1 MDNNY
6 NTMIPNYFMIKN
18 DVINYKYDNVTY
30 EICVIQKGQRR
41 GSVIQMIE
49 SGLNHML
56 EYYYYTN
63 EDKYNEICTEL
74 YKTYINIHGFL
85 ADVKSKEGGVYARR
99 QQMIDKF
106 CYPSKILANAIIYY
120 VIDLSDCDIDEKDAT
135 TDVTIT
141 NMSATAMEILT
152 FYFKVL
158 ELFSEMNPEKSTK
171 TASEHKQR
179 KIYEKLLDR
188 CADDIVK
195 FCTDNDEVYKK
206 FKEIFTDDKLSARN
220 IKNEFYSFISDRAA
234 VLWDQ
239 NATPGYTEKYLEVGF
254 ENSWNED
261 VAINN
266 IFGAC
271 KKFSA
276 PLASK
281 SLLSKYINNPLY
293 KDIEKPVSESRI
305 FYKMGADYRDF
316 RFVKSQIVSFCQH
329 ILEQTNDSFTRTKS
343 IPDINVTQI
352 LNADTESIRKQ
363 DSALQEDSKVSLYD
377 MRVEFSHYLF
387 RELMIE
393 LRSVVKSYKIEHVL
407 KLSNDFNLSKS
418 HRLNNYI
425 LAKIFLSL
433 NGEKDIY
440 KDIFGVYSKLFLTL
454 FYIRINTID
463 TYKKYRPVIECMRM
477 LPTIVA
483 GDSLKDNINEFINN
497 NNIDSRL
504 SQSLQNICRGYLS
517 ADSAST
523 SFIDVADF
531 WDFFLFM
538 KDPNRVRHVMFPSKY
553 SETKECSEDTINPE
567 KLEVVK
573 KCMELI

>member
-6 NTMIPNYFMIKN
+6 NAIIPNYFMIKN
-18 DVINYKYDNVTY
+18 DVINYKYDDTTY

-56 EYYYYTN
+56 EYYYHTN
-63 EDKYNEICTEL
+63 EDMYNEICTDL

-85 ADVKSKEGGVYARR
+85 ADVRSKEGSIYAKR
-99 QQMIDKF
+99 QQTIDKF
-106 CYPSKILANAIIYY
+106 CYPSKLLANAIIYY
-120 VIDLSDCDIDEKDAT
+120 VTDLSDCDIDEKDAT

-152 FYFKVL
+152 FYFKIL

-171 TASEHKQR
+171 SASEHKQR
-179 KIYEKLLDR
+179 KIYEKLLDQ
-188 CADDIVK
+188 CVDDIVK
-195 FCTDNDEVYKK
+195 FHTDNEEVNKK

-239 NATPGYTEKYLEVGF
+239 NSTPGYTEKYLEVGF

-276 PLASK
+276 PLASED
-281 SLLSKYINNPLY
+281 LLPKYINNPLY
-293 KDIEKPVSESRI
+293 KDIEKPVVASRI
-305 FYKMGADYRDF
+305 FYKIGTDYRDF
-316 RFVKSQIVSFCQH
+316 RFVKSQIVSFFQH

-343 IPDINVTQI
+343 LPDINVTQI

-377 MRVEFSHYLF
+377 MRIEFSQYLF
-387 RELMIE
+387 RELIIE
-393 LRSVVKSYKIEHVL
+393 LRSAVKTYKIEHIL
-407 KLSNDFNLSKS
+407 ELSNDFNISKS

-454 FYIRINTID
+454 FYIRINVVD
-463 TYKKYRPVIECMRM
+463 EYKKYRPITECMRM
-477 LPTIVA
+477 LPTIMS
-483 GDSLKDNINEFINN
+483 GDSLKDNINEFINS

-504 SQSLQNICRGYLS
+504 SQSLYNICRGYLS
-517 ADSAST
+517 TDGTST
-523 SFIDVADF
+523 SFIDVGDF
-531 WDFFLFM
+531 WDFFLLM
-538 KDPNRVRHVMFPSKY
+538 KDPNRVRHIMFPSKY
-553 SETKECSEDTINPE
+553 SEIKEYNEDIINPI